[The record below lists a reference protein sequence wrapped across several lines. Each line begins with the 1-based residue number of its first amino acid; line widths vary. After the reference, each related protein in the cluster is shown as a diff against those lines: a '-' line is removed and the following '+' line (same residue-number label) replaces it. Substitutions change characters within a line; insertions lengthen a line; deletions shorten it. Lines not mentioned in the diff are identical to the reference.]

1 MNLTQLYILD
11 AVANSESLLQA
22 ATKLHKTQPALSMAL
37 KKLEQ
42 ECGFTIVDRSQYR
55 LQFTQAGQRFYQQA
69 QQLLHQSAQL
79 KSLAQHLSRG
89 AEASL
94 AVAFDEAVDLALF
107 LPAIRQAQ
115 HQFPHTELQLS
126 CDYRLQALEKL
137 KNQQVDLAISPWFPV
152 FISLGDFET
161 VAIGHFDILCVA
173 SPEFLQQLTEPLTRQ
188 EQLAELPQLVAN
200 SEALDFDS
208 GKLLP
213 LQSARRVK
221 VNNSL
226 CMKQALLAH
235 LGWGMVARHQVAA
248 ELASGAL
255 VQLKPLEFP
264 KHIRG
269 EVHLARHKDQQPG
282 PVAKAIWEQLGTIG
296 VRP

>member
-11 AVANSESLLQA
+11 AVASSESLLQA
-22 ATKLHKTQPALSMAL
+22 AVKLHKTQPALSMAL

-55 LQFTQAGQRFYQQA
+55 LQFTEAGRRFYQQA

-94 AVAFDEAVDLALF
+94 RLAFDEAVDLTPF
-107 LPAIRQAQ
+107 LPAIRHAQ
-115 HQFPHTELQLS
+115 QKFPHTELLLS

-137 KNQQVDLAISPWFPV
+137 KNQQADLAISPWYPV
-152 FISLGDFET
+152 FISLGEFEA
-161 VAIGHFDILCVA
+161 VAIGSFDILCVA
-173 SPEFLQQLTEPLTRQ
+173 SPEFLQQLDGPLTYQ
-188 EQLAELPQLVAN
+188 AQLAELPQLVAN
-200 SEALDFDS
+200 SEALNFDS

-235 LGWGMVARHQVAA
+235 LGWGMVARHQVTN

-255 VQLKPLEFP
+255 VQLKPQEFP
-264 KHIRG
+264 KFIQG
-269 EVHLARHKDQQPG
+269 DVALVRHKDQQLG
-282 PVAKAIWEQLGTIG
+282 PVAKAIWQQLTEG
-296 VRP
+296 

>member
-11 AVANSESLLQA
+11 AVAGSESLLQA
-22 ATKLHKTQPALSMAL
+22 AIKLHKTQPALSMAL

-55 LQFTQAGQRFYQQA
+55 LQFTEAGRRFYQQA

-94 AVAFDEAVDLALF
+94 RLAFDEAVDLTPF

-115 HQFPHTELQLS
+115 RQFPHTELLLS

-137 KNQQVDLAISPWFPV
+137 KNQQADLAISPWYPV

-161 VAIGHFDILCVA
+161 MAIGGFELLCVA
-173 SPEFLQQLTEPLTRQ
+173 TPEFLAQLTEPLTHQ
-188 EQLAELPQLVAN
+188 AQLAELPQLVAN
-200 SEALDFDS
+200 SEALNFDS

-221 VNNSL
+221 VNNTL

-235 LGWGMVARHQVAA
+235 LGWGMIAKHQVMN
-248 ELASGAL
+248 ELKNGSL
-255 VQLKPLEFP
+255 VQLKPIEFP
-264 KHIRG
+264 KQVQG
-269 EVHLARHKDQQPG
+269 EVHLVRHKDQLLG
-282 PVAKAIWEQLGTIG
+282 PVAKTIWQQLTAS
-296 VRP
+296 